1 MGLGRQHALACLVA
15 FYFCAINAAL
25 GWLMYH
31 RDNHMLR
38 RARALREPPA
48 LQTLMGLATPAPCRL
63 QADLAVAVVPGPTHR
78 PHQDHQKDKNDQKD
92 QPDREGRNDLGP
104 VKPLRLLQQLRRST
118 PHLRVAVLLLV
129 TVDAFEP
136 AHRQWCRAA
145 PLCRLVLLEDAAAPA
160 LLRAV
165 RAQAL
170 CTPHVLLLSDTL
182 AVDSSFPAR
191 LRLLPAG
198 RVACLLGGKHA
209 SASSGSTAG
218 STLGSTTNAPPNTQA
233 CPRLAF
239 NLPTNFTIPADAP
252 PDTPAAAIAHAA
264 VRQAR
269 YAGAFP
275 VVALA

>member
-1 MGLGRQHALACLVA
+1 MGIGRQHALACLVA

-25 GWLMYH
+25 GWLVYH
-31 RDNHMLR
+31 RDIHMLG

-48 LQTLMGLATPAPCRL
+48 LQTLLGLATPAPCRL
-63 QADLAVAVVPGPTHR
+63 QADLAIAVVPEPTHR
-78 PHQDHQKDKNDQKD
+78 PEEEPKKKPNDQNEHARG
-92 QPDREGRNDLGP
+92 QNDLGP
-104 VKPLRLLQQLRRST
+104 AKPLRLLQQLRRST

-136 AHRQWCRAA
+136 AHRQWCSAA
-145 PLCRLVLLEDAAAPA
+145 PLCRLVLLEDATAPA

-170 CTPHVLLLSDTL
+170 CTPHVLLLSDAL
-182 AVDSSFPAR
+182 AVDSSFSAR

-209 SASSGSTAG
+209 SASTGSTPGFA
-218 STLGSTTNAPPNTQA
+218 TNAPPNTQA

-239 NLPTNFTIPADAP
+239 NLPANFTIPADAAP
-252 PDTPAAAIAHAA
+252 EMPAAASAASAAIAHAA